1 MAKKETKNKKV
12 ASKKAKPTVVNEEKN
27 EELVKVY
34 VLKGKKSNDEFEN
47 IDLAEENQ
55 EPSQEVLEEILETAG
70 EIVEIKEPE
79 YEPTAEDIEKTI
91 EPLNEEPVV
100 EDAVEEVKKITK
112 KVDRTFGY
120 LWNGQAIDF

>member
-12 ASKKAKPTVVNEEKN
+12 ANKKAKPTVVKKEKPIV
-27 EELVKVY
+27 EKMELV
-34 VLKGKKSNDEFEN
+34 DQ
-47 IDLAEENQ
+47 IQ
-55 EPSQEVLEEILETAG
+55 EPSQELLEQILETDG
-70 EIVEIKEPE
+70 EIVEKKEPE

-91 EPLNEEPVV
+91 EVLNEEPVV
-100 EDAVEEVKKITK
+100 EAVEEKKITK